1 MIRLGSLA
9 GYPFEGPRL
18 LAGWTP
24 PARRRCTSCC
34 AGSTPS
40 SRPDRYAVIYVGH
53 ADDLTTLG
61 FPFRHP
67 QADCWV
73 RRAGDRW
80 KVHIA
85 TYEVPGG
92 HRSHR
97 EQIAHELTAVY
108 KPGCNERQVDRSW
121 KPEWI
126 GEYSAPTAG
135 PLTTGTDPDGQP
147 RARRSGGS
155 GGLRSRSPRPHPTAY
170 AGCPRPAWP
179 AAGRP
184 AARGRWAGTSR
195 RRRSPRPS
203 RTAAAARP
211 ATTPPVR
218 LMCATPGTIGSALR
232 DDPAHQ
238 VAALLEVVGDRAEL
252 AADDPQVDRQAGDQQ
267 HDVDDGQH
275 DERGHHDPHLPE
287 HPAEEQVVLEPLGEH
302 RLHALGGDGDQGGV
316 LGVGRRGLER
326 AADLEHPL
334 VDGADLEHED
344 GQQRRPRP
352 APRRSRR

>member
-24 PARRRCTSCC
+24 PATAAVYVVLCRLDPER
-34 AGSTPS
+34 
-40 SRPDRYAVIYVGH
+40 RPDRYAVVYVGH

-92 HRSHR
+92 HHSHR

-135 PLTTGTDPDGQP
+135 PLTTGTDPDGQ
-147 RARRSGGS
+147 R
-155 GGLRSRSPRPHPTAY
+155 
-170 AGCPRPAWP
+170 
-179 AAGRP
+179 
-184 AARGRWAGTSR
+184 
-195 RRRSPRPS
+195 
-203 RTAAAARP
+203 
-211 ATTPPVR
+211 
-218 LMCATPGTIGSALR
+218 
-232 DDPAHQ
+232 
-238 VAALLEVVGDRAEL
+238 E
-252 AADDPQVDRQAGDQQ
+252 
-267 HDVDDGQH
+267 
-275 DERGHHDPHLPE
+275 
-287 HPAEEQVVLEPLGEH
+287 
-302 RLHALGGDGDQGGV
+302 LGGQ
-316 LGVGRRGLER
+316 
-326 AADLEHPL
+326 AAP
-334 VDGADLEHED
+334 ED
-344 GQQRRPRP
+344 SG
-352 APRRSRR
+352 S